1 MQMIADVPVLFLLL
15 IRILQYFQSAN
26 SSLRDISVS
35 IFTNIHIKDDSI
47 NVLYVIILLNI
58 KKPGMDGDFPQMT
71 WGGFKNIN
79 FRTPLYSY

>member
-47 NVLYVIILLNI
+47 NVLYVIILLI
-58 KKPGMDGDFPQMT
+58 L
-71 WGGFKNIN
+71 KNLEWMVT
-79 FRTPLYSY
+79 FLK